1 MALSLAN
8 SDGFQHPP
16 IEYQRLAWSGAMF
29 ASDAFAQLDP
39 LEQPNII
46 SRNFVE
52 EGESRPN
59 VEFPLLGTKTCL

>member
-1 MALSLAN
+1 
-8 SDGFQHPP
+8 
-16 IEYQRLAWSGAMF
+16 MF

-52 EGESRPN
+52 EGESMPN
-59 VEFPLLGTKTCL
+59 VEFPLLGTKTCP